1 MRVIISENQLKK
13 VLKSSLNEN
22 DGKEMLD
29 KILSWTKD
37 KINQVEKL
45 FDDPKKAD
53 KLDVD
58 VDSYYN
64 KLEAISG
71 PIDQQQRGSFKFQES
86 VEAVQIGLILLD
98 YELPRFGVDGLFGPE
113 TAEAVN
119 KFKEDNNIA
128 DISLNEGFI
137 NAGSTNY
144 SNLKFSSS

>member
-58 VDSYYN
+58 VDSYYK

-71 PIDQQQRGSFKFQES
+71 PIDQQQRGSF
-86 VEAVQIGLILLD
+86 
-98 YELPRFGVDGLFGPE
+98 
-113 TAEAVN
+113 
-119 KFKEDNNIA
+119 
-128 DISLNEGFI
+128 
-137 NAGSTNY
+137 
-144 SNLKFSSS
+144 